1 MVENF
6 LRPPQGFGDWVAE
19 SLRLAALLSVVLAAI
34 FLQWTDAAI
43 LAFALPGV
51 VAPRFLG
58 MRLWADVLFS
68 STVLI
73 AAASNVFELYTR
85 ISWWDIVVHF
95 ACTGIVAAGCYIL
108 LAALHIVPDPRSRE
122 FTPRIGLV
130 LTTTVGLALCA
141 LWEIAEWLGYL
152 YISDE
157 IYIAYVDTIV
167 DMIFGGLGSLAVGF
181 AVAYLPLYRTTA
193 ARPSLAPSPR

>member
-1 MVENF
+1 MIENF
-6 LRPPQGFGDWVAE
+6 LRPPQGFSDWAAE
-19 SLRLAALLSVVLAAI
+19 SLRLAALLSVLLAAV

-43 LAFALPGV
+43 LALALPGV

-58 MRLWADVLFS
+58 LRLWADVLFS
-68 STVLI
+68 CTVLA

-85 ISWWDIVVHF
+85 ISWWDVVVHF
-95 ACTGIVAAGCYIL
+95 ACTGIVAAGCYVL
-108 LAALHIVPDPRSRE
+108 LAALKIVPDPRSCE

-130 LTTTVGLALCA
+130 LTTVIGLALCA

-193 ARPSLAPSPR
+193 AHPSLAHSPG